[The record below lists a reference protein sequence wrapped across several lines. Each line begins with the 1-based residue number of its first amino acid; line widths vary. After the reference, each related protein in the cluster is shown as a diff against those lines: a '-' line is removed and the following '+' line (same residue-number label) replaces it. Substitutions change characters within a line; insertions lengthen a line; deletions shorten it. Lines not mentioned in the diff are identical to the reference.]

1 MGNKE
6 IIEIKIYISNYETNN
21 IILAQFS
28 DATIRED
35 GEEKLLITYRYFPLV
50 KANGEVEYQYI
61 IFKGVNE
68 QNRFTYEDR
77 RYLNLRVIKAL
88 RDVEVEMKN
97 SRTSPIN
104 KLLKII
110 L

>member
-1 MGNKE
+1 M
-6 IIEIKIYISNYETNN
+6 
-21 IILAQFS
+21 
-28 DATIRED
+28 
-35 GEEKLLITYRYFPLV
+35 
-50 KANGEVEYQYI
+50 
-61 IFKGVNE
+61 NE

-104 KLLKII
+104 KLLKNYSIDKDELNEI
-110 L
+110 AKKT